1 MALDINE
8 RQVSVNQKHRM
19 KIRAFY
25 FTQADFDIKPFLDM
39 DVELMPNVLELVTMS
54 KECIT
59 NEQEGRLKRDN
70 YVSARN
76 GHLGGIYRLIRNCHV
91 HELFSFPSQQAI
103 MEQQETRISELEK
116 RIEQLTLQLGN
127 SNESDSSNNKRQ
139 RSD

>member
-1 MALDINE
+1 MALEINE
-8 RQVSVNQKHRM
+8 RQVTVNQKHRM

-39 DVELMPNVLELVTMS
+39 GVELMPNVLELVTMS

-127 SNESDSSNNKRQ
+127 SKSDSSNNKRQ